1 MNKSHFK
8 VEADFALSGSLL
20 SAISMLP
27 TYPLNT
33 FYDFNK
39 VSIRYWLMATISIRE

>member
-20 SAISMLP
+20 SAISILP

-39 VSIRYWLMATISIRE
+39 VSITGLLATISIRE